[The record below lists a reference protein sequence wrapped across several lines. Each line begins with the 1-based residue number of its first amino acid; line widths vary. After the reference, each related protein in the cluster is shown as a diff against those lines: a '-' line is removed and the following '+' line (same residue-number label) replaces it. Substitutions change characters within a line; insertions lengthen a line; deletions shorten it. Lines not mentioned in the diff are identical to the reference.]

1 MPVITESQTI
11 PGVHIVELK
20 PFADSRGRFTEI
32 FRKEWFPQRSW
43 NILQSNR
50 SESAAGVLRG
60 LHYHH
65 HQVDYWHVIQG
76 QIRTGLVDLRR
87 DSGCFGFSQVI
98 DMSQEDMLGL
108 FIPIGVAHGFLSLT
122 RATLLYYVDNYYD
135 GGDEYG
141 VAWNDPDLKLD
152 WAIDQPTISPRDAGN
167 PRLRD
172 ISPEMLPD

>member
-1 MPVITESQTI
+1 
-11 PGVHIVELK
+11 
-20 PFADSRGRFTEI
+20 
-32 FRKEWFPQRSW
+32 
-43 NILQSNR
+43 
-50 SESAAGVLRG
+50 
-60 LHYHH
+60 
-65 HQVDYWHVIQG
+65 
-76 QIRTGLVDLRR
+76 
-87 DSGCFGFSQVI
+87 VI